1 MQTEPTETPES
12 LNEPQAVEV
21 PQPAE
26 VPEPAETPGGP
37 AAAADTPSVAVEPA
51 PAQAAAE
58 VDANAPP
65 ADPLEGVEVR
75 VDPESVDEDGFVSL
89 WNVAAATMG
98 GKIELTR
105 MLASKLLGFLCKQ
118 KCDFVFISS
127 TDAKYLDDWFERDPA
142 LLYNWMPESEMV
154 DVMTQHAQV
163 PASALL
169 RLLKEKKFNPVAK
182 QAPRRADR
190 VDWFTNQWCIG

>member
-1 MQTEPTETPES
+1 MQTEPTEMPES
-12 LNEPQAVEV
+12 LKVSPSVEAPTPGAVPV
-21 PQPAE
+21 DSGA
-26 VPEPAETPGGP
+26 AETPP
-37 AAAADTPSVAVEPA
+37 AAAPAAVEPA

-58 VDANAPP
+58 VDPDAPP

-75 VDPESVDEDGFVSL
+75 VDPETVDEDGYVSL

-98 GKIELTR
+98 GKTALTR
-105 MLASKLLGFLCKQ
+105 ALASKLLGFLCKQ

-127 TDAKYLDDWFERDPA
+127 TDAKYLDDWFERDTA
-142 LLYNWMPESEMV
+142 LLYNWMPDSEMV

-163 PASALL
+163 PANALL
-169 RLLKEKKFNPVAK
+169 RLLKAKKFNPVAK